1 MHTAKK
7 MKLENF
13 RRHNLFAISKW
24 FKWDFKLFDSKKSNQ
39 NKITR
44 VSPPNMAKV
53 GIQQSK
59 TVDTKHKT
67 YLYHENVS

>member
-1 MHTAKK
+1 MV
-7 MKLENF
+7 
-13 RRHNLFAISKW
+13 
-24 FKWDFKLFDSKKSNQ
+24 KWDFKLFDSKKSNQ